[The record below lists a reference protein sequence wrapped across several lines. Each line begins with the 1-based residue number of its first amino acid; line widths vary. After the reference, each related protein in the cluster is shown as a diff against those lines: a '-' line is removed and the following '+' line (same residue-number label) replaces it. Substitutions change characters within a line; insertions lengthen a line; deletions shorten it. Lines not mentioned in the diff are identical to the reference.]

1 MSIGQT
7 AYHLA
12 FNVSNLHQIMPMQ
25 GKALNQLRLRSLGG
39 IRIGKRGIRI
49 GKRIQSN
56 YL

>member
-1 MSIGQT
+1 MMSIGQT

-39 IRIGKRGIRI
+39 IRIGKR
-49 GKRIQSN
+49 IQSN
-56 YL
+56 YH